1 MANVDL
7 SKPGSTP
14 RPLRRPAR
22 PVQAYLMPAF
32 GVFDLV
38 QRLPFGVLFIA
49 MGAYLLY
56 RSRSTVRSVP
66 DLGAVGARRADEI
79 MAPVPT
85 AMPDWWTA
93 DQYRARTAPVGD
105 ADQPAFPL
113 VDLQG
118 QVTGA
123 VTRADLDQLP
133 RTDTS
138 EVRLRDVARRMRRR
152 PMVLIPRDSPV
163 STLAGSVVQRGAIA
177 VVVNA
182 DQHPLG
188 VITSEQITLA
198 SARIG

>member
-14 RPLRRPAR
+14 RPLRRPVR
-22 PVQAYLMPAF
+22 PAQAYLMLGF
-32 GVFDLV
+32 GVFDLI
-38 QRLPFGVLFIA
+38 QRLPIGVVFI
-49 MGAYLLY
+49 MWGGYLLY

-66 DLGAVGARRADEI
+66 NLGPVGARRADEI
-79 MAPVPT
+79 MAPAPT
-85 AMPDWWTA
+85 ALPDWWTV
-93 DQYRARTAPVGD
+93 DQYHARMAPVGD

-123 VTRADLDQLP
+123 LTRADLDQLP

-138 EVRLRDVARRMRRR
+138 EVRLRDVARRVRRR

-163 STLAGSVVQRGAIA
+163 SRLGGSVVQRGAIA

-182 DQHPLG
+182 DQQPLG
-188 VITSEQITLA
+188 VITGKQITQA
-198 SARIG
+198 SERIG

>member
-14 RPLRRPAR
+14 RPLRRPLR
-22 PVQAYLMPAF
+22 PVQAYLMLGI
-32 GVFDLV
+32 GVFDLI
-38 QRLPFGVLFIA
+38 QRLPIGVAFILW
-49 MGAYLLY
+49 GGYLLY

-66 DLGAVGARRADEI
+66 NLGAVGARRADEI
-79 MAPVPT
+79 MAPAPT
-85 AMPDWWTA
+85 ALPDWWTV

-118 QVTGA
+118 QVTAA

-138 EVRLRDVARRMRRR
+138 EVRLRDVARRVNRR
-152 PMVLIPRDSPV
+152 PMVLVPRDSPV
-163 STLAGSVVQRGAIA
+163 SRLGGSVAQRGAIA

-188 VITSEQITLA
+188 VITGKQITQA
-198 SARIG
+198 SERIG